1 MALSCAHP
9 STSCEK
15 RSDACDAN
23 DWQLHLTQRNG
34 AWLSA
39 EDEIVELLRRDTGIT
54 GDIQQTMLQDTQ
66 PNATC
71 TVED

>member
-1 MALSCAHP
+1 MPTTLRLNSLEVVGMSA
-9 STSCEK
+9 T
-15 RSDACDAN
+15 
-23 DWQLHLTQRNG
+23 LHLTQRNG